1 MAQINLLGQES
12 GSGESVAVKLP
23 MYFVRILVV
32 VFILLL
38 GYWAFLFVQS
48 KITKNSISELQG
60 EIITKQKQLMESG
73 QRKELVKRQGQ
84 LAAANSLINEHE
96 YWTRVLPEIAR
107 VTLRSARYMSFNID
121 GTGQAKMVVNVP
133 SYTEMDKFLQAIS
146 MDEFNDVF
154 QSVTVTSINKVQQGE
169 TQLVRFEISVKYNKD
184 FLKKSEESNLSVLR

>member
-12 GSGESVAVKLP
+12 GSSESVAVKLP
-23 MYFVRILVV
+23 VYFVRILVV
-32 VFILLL
+32 VFIILL
-38 GYWAFLFVQS
+38 GYWAFLFFQS
-48 KITKNSISELQG
+48 KITKNNISELQA

-84 LAAANSLINEHE
+84 LAAANSLISEHE
-96 YWTRVLPEIAR
+96 YWTKVLPEIAR
-107 VTLRSARYMSFNID
+107 VTLRSARYMSFNVD

-146 MDEFNDVF
+146 LDEFNDVF
-154 QSVTVTSINKVQQGE
+154 QNVTVTSINKVQQGE
-169 TQLVRFEISVKYNKD
+169 AQLVRFEISVKYNKD

>member
-121 GTGQAKMVVNVP
+121 GAGQAKMVVNVP